1 MGDIGF
7 PELVNVLIAS
17 LVLLV
22 VMALA
27 AYRWRVGHH
36 KKRAYLWFDMVVLSL
51 VGGVL
56 IVMAMWLIDES
67 EYVPADVL
75 DQIDAE
81 KISLTLVAKP

>member
-7 PELVNVLIAS
+7 SELVNVLAAS
-17 LVLLV
+17 LILLV

-27 AYRWRVGHH
+27 AYRWRVGNH
-36 KKRAYLWFDMVVLSL
+36 KQRAYLWFDMVVLSL

-56 IVMAMWLIDES
+56 IVMAMWLIDER

-75 DQIDAE
+75 E
-81 KISLTLVAKP
+81 KIDGEKVSFTQLTRP